1 MTSFKSWLKNVH
13 MEQLNEQGYSPSEML
28 PPVMLCRM
36 LRDGETTIDDLEA
49 VIEKAGRI
57 FEEDFRDLWDSY
69 QCYIGAGDGEK
80 RFAGD
85 TAIRKV

>member
-36 LRDGETTIDDLEA
+36 LQDGETTIDDSSGHEVMTNTRTKENELLA
-49 VIEKAGRI
+49 VFHGWQR
-57 FEEDFRDLWDSY
+57 S
-69 QCYIGAGDGEK
+69 GAL
-80 RFAGD
+80 
-85 TAIRKV
+85 